1 LHVERR
7 RIDRTGVHG
16 NELVPGAPGAAIGY
30 KLNIGEREPPIVQKA
45 EYELYNRG
53 KGLDALVFTVVVQF
67 LMGVDAVHVVLE
79 RDLLVHLFEL
89 RGNLVFVG
97 LAHRMGSLGLEPPVD
112 SRLVG
117 HVARVLRAKNTV
129 NRLSFVHVYSVSPDR
144 MRQNES
150 TGLNS

>member
-1 LHVERR
+1 MEAPAHVAIGIGTLVVEPAVANQLHVERR

-67 LMGVDAVHVVLE
+67 LMGVDAVHRSE
-79 RDLLVHLFEL
+79 EHT
-89 RGNLVFVG
+89 
-97 LAHRMGSLGLEPPVD
+97 S
-112 SRLVG
+112 
-117 HVARVLRAKNTV
+117 
-129 NRLSFVHVYSVSPDR
+129 
-144 MRQNES
+144 
-150 TGLNS
+150 